1 MAERLPRAGSLA
13 GPAPADALRARIDDL
28 RARGAPAFDA
38 VAWRVIEAML
48 RRLAGFD
55 GAARTALVRKIERR
69 LATFRE
75 RLERAGGDVGPTPSA
90 VATCL
95 PRAADAYPAASAG
108 ADPLASNG
116 IPGQPQAWTGQA
128 QSARGMLAELLAH
141 IGRQAGDPSGAD
153 DVAAAGAVVAPA
165 TELKSLRY
173 FRSTW
178 SRLSLEQQLARALA
192 QAPDNAGPLN
202 SHFLV
207 LQALIRM
214 RDIAPQYLE
223 GFIAHVDALFWLERA
238 DPGRG
243 AVGRGAAPK
252 VGARKGEARA
262 RSGRTRRQSRGAEG

>member
-1 MAERLPRAGSLA
+1 MAEASPRAQS
-13 GPAPADALRARIDDL
+13 PADAAPGGDLLGRIEALRT
-28 RARGAPAFDA
+28 RGAARFDA
-38 VAWRVIEAML
+38 VGWGVIEAML
-48 RRLAGFD
+48 RRVDGFR
-55 GAARTALVRKIERR
+55 GAARTALLRRIERR
-69 LATFRE
+69 LANLAE
-75 RLERAGGDVGPTPSA
+75 RFERAGSAPPAVTGCDTAPAIDAAPAIQAA
-90 VATCL
+90 VAL
-95 PRAADAYPAASAG
+95 ADAQAEPVHSVRGVLADLLDHVARHADGAGARIDAASG
-108 ADPLASNG
+108 A
-116 IPGQPQAWTGQA
+116 Q
-128 QSARGMLAELLAH
+128 
-141 IGRQAGDPSGAD
+141 
-153 DVAAAGAVVAPA
+153 PA